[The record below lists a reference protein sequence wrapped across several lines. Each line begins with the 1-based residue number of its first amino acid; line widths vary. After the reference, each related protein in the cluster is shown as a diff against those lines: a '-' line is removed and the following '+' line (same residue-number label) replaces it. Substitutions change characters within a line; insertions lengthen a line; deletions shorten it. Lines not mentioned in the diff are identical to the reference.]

1 MRSIH
6 FELHRLVSGRT
17 GRARP
22 TAVATAVATALG
34 VFVTPDALCQTN
46 TASPSELESLN
57 TEMEQKNK
65 QMEQKMEQL
74 QRRIDG
80 LEAQQAAAQTTPAP
94 APAPSSTPD
103 PEGPGFK
110 AGPVTVTFGG
120 FTELATIYRNRNEV
134 ADIGSNFNGGIP
146 LPNSSAAHTSE
157 FRESAR
163 QSRLTILAQGPQ
175 DGNAVAQGYFE
186 MDFVGAAATA
196 NSNEGN
202 SYNPRMRQIYGTYA
216 RKDFGLYM
224 LAGQAWSL
232 ATLEHQGLRGH
243 SEQVP
248 MTIDGSFVPGFN
260 YTWNPQ
266 LRLIKEFNNQLSAG
280 ISIESPQANI
290 FNGPNPLPPNTVFSN
305 PGGSGFAPTSTYSTD
320 VAPDV
325 VAKVAFDPG
334 FGHYELYGL
343 ARWFRDSVG
352 VTRNTTTGGGVGGG
366 FVLPVVSDV
375 FDVQASA
382 LAGKGIGRYGAA
394 QLPDVTLRPDGA
406 LATVSEYDVLLG
418 ANYRPTTDWTLY
430 GYVGTEHADSRSF
443 TAVVNGAHA
452 GYGYGSDLYNNS
464 GCYTLGSTL
473 CAANTRSV
481 DQVTAGAWWKYY
493 QGALGNLQIGV
504 QGSYTRRRTFAGVG
518 GAPNANMTVGMV
530 SFRFYPYQK

>member
-6 FELHRLVSGRT
+6 FELRSFVSGRT
-17 GRARP
+17 GRAGP
-22 TAVATAVATALG
+22 AAVATAVATALG
-34 VFVTPDALCQTN
+34 VFVAPDALSQTN
-46 TASPSELESLN
+46 TASASDLESLN
-57 TEMEQKNK
+57 R

-80 LEAQQAAAQTTPAP
+80 LEAQLQAQQATAQTTPAP
-94 APAPSSTPD
+94 ASAPSSTPA
-103 PEGPGFK
+103 PEGPGFQ
-110 AGPVTVTFGG
+110 AGPVTVTLGG
-120 FTELATIYRNRNEV
+120 FTELATIYRNRNQV

-146 LPNSSAAHTSE
+146 LPNLPAAQTSE

-175 DGNAVAQGYFE
+175 DGNAVAEGYFE
-186 MDFVGAAATA
+186 MDFVGAAPTA
-196 NSNEGN
+196 NSNQGN

-216 RKDFGLYM
+216 RKDSGFYM

-232 ATLEHQGLRGH
+232 VTLENQGLRGH

-266 LRLIKEFNNQLSAG
+266 LRLIKEFSNQLSAG
-280 ISIESPQANI
+280 ISVESPQANI

-352 VTRNTTTGGGVGGG
+352 ATKNTTTGGGVGGG
-366 FVLPVVSDV
+366 FVLPVVANV
-375 FDVQASA
+375 LDVQASF

-394 QLPDVTLRPDGA
+394 QLPDVTLRPDGT

-443 TAVVNGAHA
+443 TAVVNGAPL
-452 GYGYGSDLYNNS
+452 GYGYGSNLYNNS
-464 GCYTLGSTL
+464 GCYTLGSTV

-481 DQVTAGAWWKYY
+481 DQATAGAWWKYY
-493 QGALGNLQIGV
+493 QGALGNLQIGI
-504 QGSYTRRRTFAGVG
+504 QGSYTRRKTFAGVG